1 MGRGLFARRLMPV
14 ALLFLSLSACISGAQ
29 LEKNLQAVDGFM
41 EPGPSVPDLA
51 LEPRSYESHYNRALA
66 LLHQKNRTD
75 FELHLARV
83 GFETAAR
90 LSRDYWPAWFYA
102 GMVHDML
109 GNYEQAMNA
118 FVQAASITDNEAL
131 WNAAALAALRG
142 NYEQLAYSLHRRG
155 NDARVKSSDTI
166 SLYMKAAYEAGDP
179 ARPHTNVPPLNEV
192 LEGVEEFICRAP
204 QKKNDDDEDDEGDDD
219 DGSGY
224 NLSGLELDFSF
235 IDKDGEERPA
245 TAEEAGRLSAKCEQQ
260 NVIVDAYII
269 RRNGES
275 TSSAGIDLLSALQI
289 QFGAQLLDFTYTN
302 PSGGNNST
310 WTATSSA
317 TIEIPD
323 VTYALSIA
331 NDRRS
336 YVTIDASPSIV
347 ARLGETSQIF
357 DGTEVY
363 IVATGE
369 GGSGDFEKEIG
380 VKMSIEPHILTG
392 SAVTMTAGI
401 EFSTLEA
408 EGAAGNNF
416 RSLNTDKLIFD
427 INGTFPFGAAVLIG
441 KLSSSV
447 VKDGESGQSGLRSVP
462 GVRHL
467 FGNETA
473 SASRRD
479 VLVLAIVRQPA
490 TPGAALQEK
499 VEMLHKRFGVL
510 PLETGVTRY
519 GFIHEAPPL
528 AMLAG
533 ELGFR
538 HSQTARSPES

>member
-1 MGRGLFARRLMPV
+1 MGRGLFVRRLVPV
-14 ALLFLSLSACISGAQ
+14 LLLSLSLSACVSGAQ

-155 NDARVKSSDTI
+155 NDARVKVNDTI

-179 ARPHTNVPPLNEV
+179 AQPYTNVPPLNEV
-192 LEGVEEFICRAP
+192 LEGGEEFICRTP
-204 QKKNDDDEDDEGDDD
+204 QKKNGDDEDDDDDD

-235 IDKDGEERPA
+235 IDGNGKERPA
-245 TAEEAGRLSAKCEQQ
+245 TAEEAERLSAKCEQQ
-260 NVIVDAYII
+260 NIIVDAYII

-275 TSSAGIDLLSALQI
+275 NSSAGIDLLSALQI

-441 KLSSSV
+441 KLSSSI

-467 FGNETA
+467 FGNATA

-490 TPGAALQEK
+490 MPGAALQEK

-510 PLETGVTRY
+510 PLETGITRY

-533 ELGFR
+533 ELGFG
-538 HSQTARSPES
+538 SAQMARRSES